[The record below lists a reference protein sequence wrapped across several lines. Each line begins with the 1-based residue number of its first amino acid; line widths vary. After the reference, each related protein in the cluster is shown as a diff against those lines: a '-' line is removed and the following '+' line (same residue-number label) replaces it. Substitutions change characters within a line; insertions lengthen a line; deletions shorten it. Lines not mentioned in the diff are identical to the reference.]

1 MQVFGG
7 SSGLYG
13 GVAAHGVAGEF
24 EAMSVV
30 NEAVE
35 DRVSVS
41 WVSDQI
47 EPACYGK
54 LAGHKR

>member
-1 MQVFGG
+1 M
-7 SSGLYG
+7 YG
-13 GVAAHGVAGEF
+13 GVSAHGVAGEF
-24 EAMSVV
+24 QAMSVV

-35 DRVSVS
+35 DRVGVS

-47 EPACYGK
+47 EPACHGE